1 LDYCGHRSERR
12 WQDYLFMI
20 SFLIFLL
27 RYCSTASAIS
37 TTTKHIIETMN
48 GKPLCHTLE
57 PRLIVYVY
65 EYIGPAKLPPIA
77 LAEEMTVVANATRS
91 GGKSSTKIDLSS
103 ELRPMP
109 EPKMQKPC
117 KVSEIC
123 GN

>member
-1 LDYCGHRSERR
+1 
-12 WQDYLFMI
+12 
-20 SFLIFLL
+20 
-27 RYCSTASAIS
+27 
-37 TTTKHIIETMN
+37 
-48 GKPLCHTLE
+48 
-57 PRLIVYVY
+57 VY

-109 EPKMQKPC
+109 EPKMQKPY

-123 GN
+123 SN